1 MTTTSDRDGRTPTDP
16 DPDSPFPTPPAPADY
31 GDADLHSPFP
41 PLPAPAG
48 APVDLVTAGYADADA
63 DEQPT
68 VVLETHG
75 EPPAYSHDDVLPVGP
90 VGGGRR
96 AARVASAPPRR
107 TGPTPLGRV
116 VLPAALAVVSG
127 VALVFG
133 WVTLQDDRAQ
143 TAARAVPTAS
153 ARALVPAAPVVSTSP
168 TAVTST
174 APVVADS
181 PSAPAASSPAAS
193 APAASGSAPA
203 ASGSAPAS
211 SPSASTSTTVDRSVP
226 VVVLNSTARTGLA
239 AKVAAQLSKA
249 GWTVVSIGN
258 YRTRLAATTVFAE
271 GRANAVA
278 TIKADLPTDESV
290 RPPAGAMNPA
300 RLTVV
305 LGPDYPRG

>member
-1 MTTTSDRDGRTPTDP
+1 MVRDSTPARRTPADP
-16 DPDSPFPTPPAPADY
+16 DTPFPASASP
-31 GDADLHSPFP
+31 GSSDADDH
-41 PLPAPAG
+41 
-48 APVDLVTAGYADADA
+48 
-63 DEQPT
+63 PT
-68 VVLETHG
+68 VVLTPYDEL
-75 EPPAYSHDDVLPVGP
+75 PAYSHDDVLPAGP

-96 AARVASAPPRR
+96 AARAAAAPPPRR

-174 APVVADS
+174 APVVAES
-181 PSAPAASSPAAS
+181 PSAPAASAPAAS

-211 SPSASTSTTVDRSVP
+211 SPSASTTVDRSVP

-239 AKVAAQLSKA
+239 AKVAAQLRKA

-271 GRANAVA
+271 GHANAVA

-290 RPPAGAMNPA
+290 KPPAGAMNPA

>member
-1 MTTTSDRDGRTPTDP
+1 MTTTSDRDGRTPADP
-16 DPDSPFPTPPAPADY
+16 DPDSLFPAP
-31 GDADLHSPFP
+31 P
-41 PLPAPAG
+41 PPVG
-48 APVDLVTAGYADADA
+48 APVHLDAAGHAVPD

-68 VVLETHG
+68 VVLATG
-75 EPPAYSHDDVLPVGP
+75 PAPPAYSHDDVLPVGP

-153 ARALVPAAPVVSTSP
+153 ARASVPAAPVVSTSP

-181 PSAPAASSPAAS
+181 PSAPAASAPAAS

-211 SPSASTSTTVDRSVP
+211 SPSASTTVDRSVP
-226 VVVLNSTARTGLA
+226 VVVLNSTTRTGLA
-239 AKVAAQLSKA
+239 AKVAAQLRKA

-271 GRANAVA
+271 GHANAVA

-290 RPPAGAMNPA
+290 KPPAGAMNPA

>member
-1 MTTTSDRDGRTPTDP
+1 MTTTSDRDGRTPADP
-16 DPDSPFPTPPAPADY
+16 DPDSPFPTPPAP
-31 GDADLHSPFP
+31 
-41 PLPAPAG
+41 PAP
-48 APVDLVTAGYADADA
+48 AGYADADLDSPFPA
-63 DEQPT
+63 PPAPGGCADADTDEQPT
-68 VVLETHG
+68 VVLETG
-75 EPPAYSHDDVLPVGP
+75 PEPPAYSHDDVLPVGP

-96 AARVASAPPRR
+96 AAREASTPSRR

-153 ARALVPAAPVVSTSP
+153 AGASVPAAPVVSTSP

-181 PSAPAASSPAAS
+181 PSAPAAS
-193 APAASGSAPA
+193 GSAPA
-203 ASGSAPAS
+203 ASGSGPAS
-211 SPSASTSTTVDRSVP
+211 SPSASASTTVDRSVP
-226 VVVLNSTARTGLA
+226 VVVLNSTTRTGLA
-239 AKVAAQLSKA
+239 AKVAAQLRKA

-271 GRANAVA
+271 GHANAVA

-290 RPPAGAMNPA
+290 KPPAGAMNPA

>member
-1 MTTTSDRDGRTPTDP
+1 MTTTSDRDGRTPA
-16 DPDSPFPTPPAPADY
+16 DPDSPFP
-31 GDADLHSPFP
+31 S
-41 PLPAPAG
+41 LPAPTGYADAGPDSPFAAAPAPTG
-48 APVDLVTAGYADADA
+48 APVDLGAAGYAGADA

-75 EPPAYSHDDVLPVGP
+75 EPPAYSHDDVRPVGP
-90 VGGGRR
+90 VVGGRR
-96 AARVASAPPRR
+96 AARVASTPPRR

-127 VALVFG
+127 VALVLG
-133 WVTLQDDRAQ
+133 WVTLQDERAQ

-153 ARALVPAAPVVSTSP
+153 TRASVPAAPVVSTSP
-168 TAVTST
+168 TAVAST
-174 APVVADS
+174 APVVVAS
-181 PSAPAASSPAAS
+181 PTAPAAS

-203 ASGSAPAS
+203 PPPPAS
-211 SPSASTSTTVDRSVP
+211 AAVDRSVP
-226 VVVLNSTARTGLA
+226 VVVLNSTTRTGLA
-239 AKVAAQLSKA
+239 AKVAAQLRKA

-258 YRTRLAATTVFAE
+258 YRRRLAATTVFAE
-271 GRANAVA
+271 GHANAVA